1 MKGTVKIMTNYN
13 DLFLKALNDIEK
25 LNIRLNNLTDRVI
38 KLESEDDYLEN
49 NLNINK
55 KNKNQEKKKLLQREV
70 DFRKIKL

>member
-1 MKGTVKIMTNYN
+1 MTNYN

-55 KNKNQEKKKLLQREV
+55 KNKNQEKKKMLQREV